1 VDELRTLKMVLAWFL
16 AWREESFQRVRESR
30 PAAGIRLLHSKFL
43 TREASDDFI
52 SMLTG
57 MIGITMTYATRDRET
72 NHLTYFIP
80 RSFSQDSVEN
90 QFARYRLGLAHM
102 RFTSVALAT
111 MHRRLGVESVISA
124 VGHKAMEARNAGADS
139 EEIESILGIDQEIAA
154 IHEHVKKCR
163 ALFSK
168 PRVVIAEDGT
178 PSIQVEY
185 YGR

>member
-1 VDELRTLKMVLAWFL
+1 MPHVIGKQFTLHI
-16 AWREESFQRVRESR
+16 SFRAVSR
-30 PAAGIRLLHSKFL
+30 K
-43 TREASDDFI
+43 
-52 SMLTG
+52 
-57 MIGITMTYATRDRET
+57 
-72 NHLTYFIP
+72 IP
-80 RSFSQDSVEN
+80 LKTSLPDI
-90 QFARYRLGLAHM
+90 RLGLAHM
-102 RFTSVALAT
+102 RFTSVALAF
-111 MHRRLGVESVISA
+111 MHRTLAVESVISA
-124 VGHKAMEARNAGADS
+124 VGHKARNAGADS